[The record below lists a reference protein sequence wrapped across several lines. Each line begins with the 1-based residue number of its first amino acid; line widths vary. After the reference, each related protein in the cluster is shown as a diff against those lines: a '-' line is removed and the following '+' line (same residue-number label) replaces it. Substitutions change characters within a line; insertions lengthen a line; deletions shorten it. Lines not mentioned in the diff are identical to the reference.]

1 MNDTVAE
8 LNILEQKIEF
18 MINAFHKI
26 HDENEHL
33 KKELTIAE
41 RELKLKDEKVHILSA
56 TLQNKEQELQSM
68 ITKLD
73 KILV

>member
-1 MNDTVAE
+1 MNETVAE
-8 LNILEQKIEF
+8 INVLEQKIEF

-26 HDENEHL
+26 HDENQHL
-33 KKELTIAE
+33 KKELAIAE
-41 RELKLKDEKVHILSA
+41 RELKLKDEKINTLTVA
-56 TLQNKEQELQSM
+56 LQNKDAELQSM